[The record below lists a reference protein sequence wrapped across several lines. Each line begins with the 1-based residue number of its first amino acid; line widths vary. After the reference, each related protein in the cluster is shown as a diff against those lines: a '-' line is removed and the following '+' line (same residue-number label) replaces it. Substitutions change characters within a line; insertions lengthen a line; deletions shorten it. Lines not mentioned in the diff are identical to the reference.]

1 MFYLFIS
8 RCDTK
13 EKEMH
18 GQSEQGRKIINKSAA
33 DCPISLIF
41 TTDNDHVTPDVQ
53 RTFKVKV
60 SKVELTTSRSG

>member
-1 MFYLFIS
+1 
-8 RCDTK
+8 
-13 EKEMH
+13 MH